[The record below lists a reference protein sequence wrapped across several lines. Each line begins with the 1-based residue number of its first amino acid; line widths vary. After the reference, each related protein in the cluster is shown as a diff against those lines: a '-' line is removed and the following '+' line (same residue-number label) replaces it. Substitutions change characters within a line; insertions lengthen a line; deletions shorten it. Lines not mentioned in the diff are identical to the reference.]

1 MNTILIIVTVFE
13 VVLLVAVIATY
24 LIIINATL
32 NKISH
37 TLGLITFGVR
47 AIESMT
53 ALIGPAVTDINSA
66 LERAAGALETAEGP
80 RQPVR

>member
-1 MNTILIIVTVFE
+1 MNTILIIITVFE

-32 NKISH
+32 NKISQ

-53 ALIGPAVTDINSA
+53 GLIGPALTELNGT
-66 LERAAGALETAEGP
+66 LEKVAGSLEGATGP
-80 RQPVR
+80 RQPVG

>member
-32 NKISH
+32 NKISQ

-66 LERAAGALETAEGP
+66 LERAAGALETAGGSRE
-80 RQPVR
+80 PVR

>member
-1 MNTILIIVTVFE
+1 MNTILIMITVFE

-32 NKISH
+32 NKISQ

-53 ALIGPAVTDINSA
+53 ALLGPALSELNGT
-66 LERAAGALETAEGP
+66 LERVAGTLEEVTGS
-80 RQPVR
+80 RQPVG

>member
-1 MNTILIIVTVFE
+1 MNTLLIVITVFE

-24 LIIINATL
+24 LIVINATL
-32 NKISH
+32 NKISQ

-53 ALIGPAVTDINSA
+53 ALIGPALTDVNRA
-66 LERAAGALETAEGP
+66 LEQAAGALEGAGP
-80 RQPVR
+80 REPVR